1 MKKLLSIALTLML
14 FCSTLIGLNVYA
26 DDGSV
31 AQQKFAVDRPAI
43 IEYARAN
50 CTEYEAQLVE
60 ISLKLFHDR
69 AYFGEFDGYNIYY
82 VNTFVQLPAYYSESI
97 GGYEFTVSHME
108 QISPLGVFAVKG
120 DSVYTFKDAYDKGVI
135 TNIDA
140 IAKIIAASGLIKV
153 VNLDSQEELPSTGS
167 VTTTTDDS
175 VAQQKFAVDRP
186 AIVEYA
192 RANCTEYEAQL
203 AEANLKLLH
212 DRAYFGEF
220 DGYNIYYV
228 STFGQH
234 QMYYSESIGGYE
246 FTVSHMERISPL
258 GVFAVKGDSVYT
270 FKDAYDKGVITN
282 IDAIAKIIAASG
294 LIKVVNLDSQEELP
308 STGSVPTTTTATE
321 PIETY
326 HIVAGDPGLCNGVT
340 WDPSSE
346 ANKMTKIDDDTYEII
361 YEGVAAGTYDF
372 KITTN
377 GKWDEGD
384 YNLVGDAKF
393 GGPNAEIIVAA
404 DNSTVKIM
412 FDGTKAIVYI
422 NGNLYTVPAST
433 QPTPSVAQPT
443 TTSTKPVV
451 TKPPVKVK
459 KNNPISVTVKNKTIK
474 SKSLKKK
481 KAVVKAITVKK
492 AQGKV
497 TFSKISG
504 NKKFTL
510 NKSTGKIIIPKGTK
524 KGNYGIKIKVTA
536 KGNSKYK
543 SKTVIKKITIKI
555 K

>member
-1 MKKLLSIALTLML
+1 
-14 FCSTLIGLNVYA
+14 
-26 DDGSV
+26 
-31 AQQKFAVDRPAI
+31 
-43 IEYARAN
+43 
-50 CTEYEAQLVE
+50 
-60 ISLKLFHDR
+60 
-69 AYFGEFDGYNIYY
+69 
-82 VNTFVQLPAYYSESI
+82 
-97 GGYEFTVSHME
+97 
-108 QISPLGVFAVKG
+108 
-120 DSVYTFKDAYDKGVI
+120 
-135 TNIDA
+135 
-140 IAKIIAASGLIKV
+140 
-153 VNLDSQEELPSTGS
+153 
-167 VTTTTDDS
+167 
-175 VAQQKFAVDRP
+175 
-186 AIVEYA
+186 
-192 RANCTEYEAQL
+192 
-203 AEANLKLLH
+203 
-212 DRAYFGEF
+212 
-220 DGYNIYYV
+220 
-228 STFGQH
+228 
-234 QMYYSESIGGYE
+234 
-246 FTVSHMERISPL
+246 
-258 GVFAVKGDSVYT
+258 
-270 FKDAYDKGVITN
+270 
-282 IDAIAKIIAASG
+282 
-294 LIKVVNLDSQEELP
+294 
-308 STGSVPTTTTATE
+308 
-321 PIETY
+321 
-326 HIVAGDPGLCNGVT
+326 T

-404 DNSTVKIM
+404 DNSTVKIV

-433 QPTPSVAQPT
+433 ESAPSVTQPTAASTQPTPSVTQPT

-451 TKPPVKVK
+451 TNPPVKVK

-474 SKSLKKK
+474 AKSLKKK